1 MLLLCE
7 KILGGNINM
16 GNKIISAEMARN
28 SFNLEQGAAE
38 NMSNLDVAL
47 ERDGLATVKTPFTHE
62 DFGTFRQQLI
72 ECIEEC
78 PEELAETFGK
88 YDERRGSE
96 FGYVRKDL
104 EIDKRTGRQKED
116 PKHIIHFFEPA
127 YPVWDKLMR
136 HGPLPLRILLKSG
149 KELER
154 SFVNDVA
161 QPTLDLLA
169 ASGRRGDIRA
179 VYPREMTRAIMRAVH
194 YDEFEP
200 FDDNGELIPMNADVA
215 KRHKDIGG
223 ITFQGPVANN
233 GSHSGFQANRHSLW
247 DDDDH
252 WVDYDSVS
260 GEAQVFFGRAHR
272 KVINYDEDLP
282 HRVRRVIPA
291 DKEVALA
298 DGRLVMSEKGRLVV
312 PARSALVLF
321 NDMPFVDAK
330 VTKEET
336 LGALSVEQ
344 LQASGENVA

>member
-1 MLLLCE
+1 
-7 KILGGNINM
+7 M
-16 GNKIISAEMARN
+16 GNRIISPEMARN
-28 SFNLEQGAAE
+28 SFDLRQGASE
-38 NMSNLDVAL
+38 DMSELDIAL

-62 DFGTFRQQLI
+62 DFERFRQQLI

-78 PEELAETFGK
+78 PEELAATFGK
-88 YDERRGSE
+88 YDGRRGSE
-96 FGYVRKDL
+96 FGYTRKDL
-104 EIDKRTGRQKED
+104 EIDKQTGRQKED

-136 HGPLPLRILLKSG
+136 QGPYPLRVLIKTG
-149 KELER
+149 EEFER

-161 QPTLDLLA
+161 QPTLDILA
-169 ASGRRGDIRA
+169 ASGRRGDIRS
-179 VYPREMTRAIMRAVH
+179 VYPRERTRAMARLVH

-200 FDDNGELIPMNADVA
+200 FDDEGNLIPMNADVA

-233 GSHSGFQANRHSLW
+233 GSRSGFQANRYGLW
-247 DDDDH
+247 GHEDQ
-252 WVDYDSVS
+252 WVDHDSVS
-260 GEAQVFFGRAHR
+260 GEAQVFFGRSHR
-272 KVINYDEDLP
+272 RVFDYDEDLP

-312 PARSALVLF
+312 PARTALILF
-321 NDMPFVDAK
+321 YDMPFIDAQ

-336 LGALSVEQ
+336 LLGDLSVGQ
-344 LQASGENVA
+344 PQVDGESVA

>member
-1 MLLLCE
+1 
-7 KILGGNINM
+7 M
-16 GNKIISAEMARN
+16 GNRIISPDVARG
-28 SFNLEQGAAE
+28 SFNLGQGASE
-38 NMSNLDVAL
+38 NMSELDIAL
-47 ERDGLATVKTPFTHE
+47 EHDGLATVKTPFTHE
-62 DFGTFRQQLI
+62 DFERFRQQLM

-78 PEELAETFGK
+78 PAELAETFGK

-104 EIDKRTGRQKED
+104 EIDQQTGRQKED

-136 HGPLPLRILLKSG
+136 HGPRPLRVLLNSG
-149 KELER
+149 RELER

-161 QPTLDLLA
+161 QPTLDALA

-179 VYPREMTRAIMRAVH
+179 VYPREMTRAMMRAVH

-200 FDDNGELIPMNADVA
+200 FDDDGNLIPMNADVA

-247 DDDDH
+247 DHEEH
-252 WVDYDSVS
+252 WVDHDSVS

-272 KVINYDEDLP
+272 KVFDYDEDLP
-282 HRVRRVIPA
+282 HRVRRVIPT

-312 PARSALVLF
+312 PARTALILF
-321 NDMPFVDAK
+321 YDMPLVDAR
-330 VTKEET
+330 VSKEET
-336 LGALSVEQ
+336 LGALSAEQ
-344 LQASGENVA
+344 LRAAGENVA